1 MSHQNLCIPLALLVC
16 LAWPAGA
23 TAQDPPEP
31 EQQLSDPDRPDVTNG
46 THIVDVGLLQIEF
59 GGIYSRNTP
68 TDRGFGSP
76 VTARVGVTSWLELR
90 LGNDGV
96 LTQVDDSGRAT
107 GIGNTQIGAKLRLWA
122 DPGGVPVLS
131 ILPVV
136 NLPTANAEKGL
147 GSGDAD
153 FTLAFLTGTDIGARA
168 HVDVNYGIGAIGAGA
183 GRPHFVQHLV
193 SVSGSAA
200 FGPWNPYVEAFWFSR
215 QDVDSGPTI
224 AMDAGAIYA
233 LTPRLAIDGGV
244 QFGATPDAPDVAVF
258 AGVSVVVGNI
268 LGEHGVHERQRSAER
283 RRAHR

>member
-1 MSHQNLCIPLALLVC
+1 MWLAACLV
-16 LAWPAGA
+16 LPTGA
-23 TAQDPPEP
+23 AAQEPPEP

-59 GGIYSRNTP
+59 GGIYSRNSQ
-68 TDRGFGSP
+68 TDRGFGTP
-76 VTARVGVTSWLELR
+76 VTARMGVTNWLELR
-90 LGNDGV
+90 VGNDGI
-96 LTQVDDSGRAT
+96 LTQIDDTGRAT
-107 GIGNTQIGAKLRLWA
+107 GVGNTQIGAKLRLWA

-131 ILPVV
+131 ILPAV
-136 NLPTANAEKGL
+136 NLPTADAEKGL
-147 GSGDAD
+147 GSGDVD
-153 FTLAFLTGTDIGARA
+153 VTLAFLSGTDIAERA

-183 GRPHFVQHLV
+183 GRPHFVQHLI

-215 QDVDSGPTI
+215 QDVDSGPTV
-224 AMDAGAIYA
+224 AVDAGAIYT

-244 QFGATPDAPDVAVF
+244 QFGATRDAPDFAVF

-283 RRAHR
+283 RRAHAHH